1 MDPEETGLQK
11 APNVNKRWKSDYKAL
26 LNKKDPL
33 DERILTLV
41 KNGELKIGVVEVKEG
56 DKQSF
61 EDYSHKS
68 LHHRGKHTS

>member
-1 MDPEETGLQK
+1 MHKVPI
-11 APNVNKRWKSDYKAL
+11 VNKKWKSDYKAL

-41 KNGELKIGVVEVKEG
+41 KNGELKIGVVEVKED

-68 LHHRGKHTS
+68 LPHRGRHTS

>member
-1 MDPEETGLQK
+1 MHKTPLG
-11 APNVNKRWKSDYKAL
+11 KRWNSAYKAL

-61 EDYSHKS
+61 GDYSHKS
-68 LHHRGKHTS
+68 LHHRGRHTS

>member
-1 MDPEETGLQK
+1 MNSEEIGLQK
-11 APNVNKRWKSDYKAL
+11 APTVNKRWKSYYKAL

-41 KNGELKIGVVEVKEG
+41 KNGELKIGVVAVKEG

-68 LHHRGKHTS
+68 LPHRGRHTS

>member
-1 MDPEETGLQK
+1 MHKVPI
-11 APNVNKRWKSDYKAL
+11 VNKKWKSDYKVL

-68 LHHRGKHTS
+68 LPHRGRHTS

>member
-1 MDPEETGLQK
+1 MQK
-11 APNVNKRWKSDYKAL
+11 SPTVNKRWNSDYKAL

-68 LHHRGKHTS
+68 LPHRGRHTS

>member
-1 MDPEETGLQK
+1 MQK
-11 APNVNKRWKSDYKAL
+11 TPNGNKKWKSDYKAL

-41 KNGELKIGVVEVKEG
+41 KSGDLKIGVVEVKEG

-68 LHHRGKHTS
+68 LPHRGRHIS